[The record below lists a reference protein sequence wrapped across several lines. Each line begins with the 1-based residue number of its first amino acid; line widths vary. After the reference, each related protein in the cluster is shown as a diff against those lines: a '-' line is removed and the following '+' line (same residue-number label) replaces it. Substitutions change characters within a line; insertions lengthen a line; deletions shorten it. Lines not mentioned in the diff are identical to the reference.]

1 MAEERISELE
11 NKSVETFKFEK
22 EREKKTRKWIR
33 ISKNSGTT
41 TTDVIYPSWEYQR
54 EKKRKQNIQNI
65 MTENFP
71 LNHPFIRRKEGNYI
85 MIKGQFS
92 RKTTIFNVYLSNNR
106 ASNYTEQK
114 LIELQGELD
123 ISIIIYRG
131 FDIPLS
137 KVDRLSKQKILIV
150 RT

>member
-33 ISKNSGTT
+33 ISKNSGTP

-71 LNHPFIRRKEGNYI
+71 LNDPFIRRKEENYI

-123 ISIIIYRG
+123 ISIII
-131 FDIPLS
+131 
-137 KVDRLSKQKILIV
+137 
-150 RT
+150 